1 MNKLDHKIVD
11 SAMNYHV
18 LSISALDEQWVI
30 MTNKGLFAPDYGTPF
45 FETKEKAWKRWYQY
59 MRWLILNKYK
69 DDYALSKGCNNRWT
83 FVSTYPMTDR
93 EIWEAFKET
102 IFEDYDFK
110 IIQWKDAKRDV
121 CGESRA

>member
-1 MNKLDHKIVD
+1 MNKLDSKTVD
-11 SAMNYHV
+11 KTINTHV
-18 LSISALDEQWVI
+18 LSLSALDKQWVI
-30 MTNKGLFAPDYGTPF
+30 LTNKGLFAPDYGTPF

-59 MRWLILNKYK
+59 MRWIILNRYK
-69 DDYALSKGCNNRWT
+69 EDYANSKGYDRWS
-83 FVSTYPMTDR
+83 FVRSYPMTDR

-121 CGESRA
+121 CGESRT